1 MFKRI
6 IMIVILSV
14 ATLNTVI
21 AEENFYQK
29 KNISFVVGFPPGS
42 GYDIYARIVAKHIG
56 KHIPGNPTTIVQNMP
71 GAGSNTAGSY
81 VTEIAEKDGTV
92 IGAVSMGNLTASLF
106 RQTNQRYNPSLLNY
120 IGSPNTDYNVCIV
133 HKDSPVQDFKEIASK
148 EIIFG
153 ASSAGNESKDW
164 TVMMKNMLGNNIK
177 IVSGYDGS
185 VAILLAMKNKEVH
198 GMCGQSYSF
207 MESRYQTEIK
217 DGIFRYLLQQDDEN
231 GQKELTRRGVPQLTS
246 FAKNEEQKKV
256 MEIIFSQ
263 KSFSRPLFVAKE
275 VPKDRVEILKKA
287 FVETMQDPELIEETK
302 KMNLDIDFRT
312 GSDVEKTVKEM
323 FSLSKD
329 TLSII
334 RKYFE
339 E

>member
-1 MFKRI
+1 MSK
-6 IMIVILSV
+6 
-14 ATLNTVI
+14 
-21 AEENFYQK
+21 
-29 KNISFVVGFPPGS
+29 
-42 GYDIYARIVAKHIG
+42 YDF
-56 KHIPGNPTTIVQNMP
+56 PTT
-71 GAGSNTAGSY
+71 
-81 VTEIAEKDGTV
+81 
-92 IGAVSMGNLTASLF
+92 
-106 RQTNQRYNPSLLNY
+106 
-120 IGSPNTDYNVCIV
+120 
-133 HKDSPVQDFKEIASK
+133 
-148 EIIFG
+148 
-153 ASSAGNESKDW
+153 
-164 TVMMKNMLGNNIK
+164 
-177 IVSGYDGS
+177 
-185 VAILLAMKNKEVH
+185 
-198 GMCGQSYSF
+198 
-207 MESRYQTEIK
+207 RYQTEIK